1 MQEQN
6 ASPINLMLLLALSY
20 LLHKSNITQLGI
32 FSIQLLIIEI
42 RQSFPHSNNRIIQI
56 NRCDVFC
63 SSNSIKFRTIRLFI
77 SIKDFNLSIKQKI
90 NCSCKYN
97 NSSLIIQ

>member
-42 RQSFPHSNNRIIQI
+42 HQSFPHSNNG
-56 NRCDVFC
+56 
-63 SSNSIKFRTIRLFI
+63 
-77 SIKDFNLSIKQKI
+77 
-90 NCSCKYN
+90 
-97 NSSLIIQ
+97 SLAKACG

>member
-32 FSIQLLIIEI
+32 FSIQLLTIEI
-42 RQSFPHSNNRIIQI
+42 HQSFSHSNNRIIQI
-56 NRCDVFC
+56 NP
-63 SSNSIKFRTIRLFI
+63 L
-77 SIKDFNLSIKQKI
+77 
-90 NCSCKYN
+90 
-97 NSSLIIQ
+97 

>member
-6 ASPINLMLLLALSY
+6 ASPINLMLLLVLSY

-42 RQSFPHSNNRIIQI
+42 HQSFPHSNNRIPP
-56 NRCDVFC
+56 CDAFC

-77 SIKDFNLSIKQKI
+77 SIKDFNLSIKQKF

-97 NSSLIIQ
+97 KIH

>member
-42 RQSFPHSNNRIIQI
+42 DNITQMIPP
-56 NRCDVFC
+56 V
-63 SSNSIKFRTIRLFI
+63 
-77 SIKDFNLSIKQKI
+77 
-90 NCSCKYN
+90 
-97 NSSLIIQ
+97 SLK

>member
-6 ASPINLMLLLALSY
+6 ASPINLMLLLVISY

-42 RQSFPHSNNRIIQI
+42 HQSFPHSNNRIILI
-56 NRCDVFC
+56 NP
-63 SSNSIKFRTIRLFI
+63 L
-77 SIKDFNLSIKQKI
+77 
-90 NCSCKYN
+90 
-97 NSSLIIQ
+97 

>member
-42 RQSFPHSNNRIIQI
+42 HQSFPHSNNRIIQI
-56 NRCDVFC
+56 NRCDGLC
-63 SSNSIKFRTIRLFI
+63 SSNSNKFRTILFFI
-77 SIKDFNLSIKQKI
+77 SIK
-90 NCSCKYN
+90 
-97 NSSLIIQ
+97 

>member
-42 RQSFPHSNNRIIQI
+42 HQSFPHSNNRIIQI
-56 NRCDVFC
+56 TPPCDAFC
-63 SSNSIKFRTIRLFI
+63 SSNSIKFRTIRLFT
-77 SIKDFNLSIKQKI
+77 SIKDFNFSIKQKF

-97 NSSLIIQ
+97 KIH

>member
-1 MQEQN
+1 MQDQN
-6 ASPINLMLLLALSY
+6 ASPINLMLLLVISY

-42 RQSFPHSNNRIIQI
+42 HQSFPHSNNRIIQI
-56 NRCDVFC
+56 TPPCDAFC

-77 SIKDFNLSIKQKI
+77 SIKERLQPFHKAKI
-90 NCSCKYN
+90 
-97 NSSLIIQ
+97 